1 MTEQAMVDQIVASAK
16 PRLVDLLKLKIRHI
30 YEMTPGVANSRLV
43 VEGCEVKFKLLRT
56 SQVYK
61 EVERFMAE
69 DKLMGFMV
77 TPGVLPIVKAISM
90 DVRGRKMLITR
101 RIASSEGDQSASA
114 QIDDFGVRVK
124 MSFDAVLTETQVI
137 WECLY
142 AVA

>member
-124 MSFDAVLTETQVI
+124 MSFDAVLTEMQVI